1 MVLHARCDQIAR
13 RDACLLVAGHRAR
26 CPSSSGA
33 SSVIPGPGPRF
44 QALHWACRKG
54 FSSIA
59 MLLCSHGANIAVA
72 NKDGMTPEALAERNG
87 HPAVVM
93 ALAKYRRDL
102 IPRSRFLIRAAQVL
116 LTWR

>member
-1 MVLHARCDQIAR
+1 M
-13 RDACLLVAGHRAR
+13 
-26 CPSSSGA
+26 
-33 SSVIPGPGPRF
+33 IPGPGPRF